1 MAEGFDYSEA
11 VRRARMAE
19 LAAAPKW
26 QRADLD
32 GKPSADRVR
41 QSIRDRIVCA
51 AGISHDDVEAA
62 GWQATGDPDASFGA
76 WIVVYERLL
85 EPLRARAALPIDRT
99 AYEAAR
105 ARADRTWAR
114 TRWMPAGA
122 AVAAQDA
129 PAAAVAEMEIPW

>member
-41 QSIRDRIVCA
+41 QFIRDRIVCA

-85 EPLRARAALPIDRT
+85 EPLRARAAQPIDRT

-129 PAAAVAEMEIPW
+129 VPEAMEVQVPW